1 MVNRR
6 IFWAVQGV
14 LIGKMGY
21 TGLATAS
28 STVNGSDIYHD
39 STAMNPVMG
48 VQSVG
53 ITTNF
58 NLEQAFELGQLAL
71 YENIE
76 EVPDIEV
83 TMEKVIDGAPLIYH
97 LGTPGSTGAGL
108 VGRSNARCDVR
119 LGIYDDTAELAG
131 GSGNKLQA
139 EVYCSGM
146 YVSSIAYSF
155 PVDGNCTESV
165 TLVGNHKEWIDSG
178 GESSTLNVFTDTA
191 ALGMGSLASPAAAP
205 SGVQRRENIDVYNST
220 FPAEI
225 TSSGID
231 GGLQFTATD
240 RKVHINSIS
249 TSADLGREEIR
260 EIGKKGPYFRYVT
273 FPLEVTCDFE
283 VTATS
288 GDFVNAFEEGRSSDK
303 KNLNDRTIIV
313 VLDEGLAVNLGTK
326 NKLSSVTYGGGDTG
340 GGNSTITFSYSTFND
355 FTVTHPRDPMGRTD
369 TGAVKTRV

>member
-21 TGLATAS
+21 TTLAGVT
-28 STVNGSDIYHD
+28 STVNGSAIYHS
-39 STAMNPVMG
+39 STVMNPVMG

-97 LGTPGSTGAGL
+97 LATPGATGAGL
-108 VGRSNARCDVR
+108 VGRSTARCDVR
-119 LGIYDDTAELAG
+119 LAIYDDTAELAG
-131 GSGNKLQA
+131 GAGNKLQA

-178 GESSTLNVFTDTA
+178 GEASVLNVFTDTA
-191 ALGMGSLASPAAAP
+191 ALGMGTLASPTAAP
-205 SGVQRRENIDVYNST
+205 SGVQRRENVDVYQCT

-225 TSSGID
+225 TSSGVD
-231 GGLQFTATD
+231 GGLEFTSTD

-260 EIGKKGPYFRYVT
+260 ELGKKGPYFRYVT

-303 KNLNDRTIIV
+303 KNLNDRTIII

-355 FTVTHPRDPMGRTD
+355 FTVTHPRDPMTQTD
-369 TGAVKTRV
+369 SAVLTRV